1 MIIYYFAEN
10 FSMRIKLYAV
20 LGVLIILPT
29 IMIQANSIEK
39 VINLLN
45 QQVVDWNEGNLEA
58 FMQGYVKSDELQFIG
73 SKGVTYGW
81 DKTLANYKKSYPDK
95 ATMGQLSFELIEV
108 VKQSAKIFSVTGK
121 FKLVRKDMDNA
132 EGHFLLIVK
141 KIKGH
146 WLIIADHT
154 S

>member
-1 MIIYYFAEN
+1 
-10 FSMRIKLYAV
+10 MRIKLYAV

-108 VKQSAKIFSVTGK
+108 VKQSAKIVSVTGK

-141 KIKGH
+141 KIKGR